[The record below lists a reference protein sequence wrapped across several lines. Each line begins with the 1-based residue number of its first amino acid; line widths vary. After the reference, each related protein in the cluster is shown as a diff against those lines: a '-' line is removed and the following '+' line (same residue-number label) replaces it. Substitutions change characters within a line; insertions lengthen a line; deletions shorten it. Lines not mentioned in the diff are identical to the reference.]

1 MQTQMTASQANDKA
15 NAHAAVMAAKNAKR
29 EAENW
34 AEISKIREQKKEE
47 ARIALERKTRIQAA
61 FLEACEDNRKAE
73 AELKEWDHATEQAK
87 ERAGSAAAAVAEW
100 VKIVP
105 ESLLLAEMA
114 NHA

>member
-1 MQTQMTASQANDKA
+1 MQKQMTASEANDKA
-15 NAHAAVMAAKNAKR
+15 NAHAAVMAEKNAKR
-29 EAENW
+29 EAEYW
-34 AEISKIREQKKEE
+34 AEISKLREQKKQE
-47 ARIALERKTRIQAA
+47 ARLALEHQSRMQTA
-61 FLEACEDNRKAE
+61 FIEACTARRKAE

-87 ERAGSAAAAVAEW
+87 ERAGSAAAVAEW